1 MEEESLRKILDN
13 LRRYIKQDQRFLL
26 RDLLHTFHPA
36 DVASILSHMDDEE
49 VEYLFGLLEPEV
61 ASEVLREM
69 DEDAREHL
77 LGRLGFERLSEVVG
91 RMESDDAA
99 DIISEL
105 PEDMAERVLEDMSPQ
120 ASREVRELLQ
130 HREDTAGRLMAV
142 EVVAVN
148 QDDTVDRAIA
158 AIRKA
163 VDEMGEFYYVY
174 VVDDE
179 GRLVGVLPLA
189 RLLVS
194 RSDRKVSEIMKRDVV
209 SVPEDMDQEEVAQI
223 FRRYD
228 LVAVPVVDED
238 GKLIGRIT
246 VDDVMEVVEE
256 ETSEDIGRMAG
267 TDETIREEAA
277 WKIAWARFPW
287 ILTSLLSGLISGS
300 IIGAFQGTIGR
311 FLPLTVFIPIITAMG
326 GNIGLQSASITVRGL
341 ALGKIDTFEVW
352 KRVLREARVGIMMGV
367 FCGGTVGL
375 VATLWHKNPAFGLV
389 VGVAMWCAILV
400 AATMGTVVPI
410 IFRKFKVDP
419 AIAAGPFITM
429 SNDITGLAIY
439 LSIATAMLKWLVE

>member
-1 MEEESLRKILDN
+1 MSEESLRRILEN
-13 LRRYIKQDQRFLL
+13 FRRYISQDQRFLL

-36 DVASILSHMDDEE
+36 DVASILSHMDNEE
-49 VEYLFGLLEPEV
+49 VEYLFDLLEPEV

-77 LGRLGFERLSEVVG
+77 LKRLDPERLSEVVG
-91 RMESDDAA
+91 RMESDDAV
-99 DIISEL
+99 DVISEL
-105 PEDMAERVLEDMSPQ
+105 PRERAEEVLREMAPE
-120 ASREVRELLQ
+120 ASEEVRELLQ
-130 HREDTAGRLMAV
+130 HPEDTAGRLMAL
-142 EVVAVN
+142 EVVAVR
-148 QDDTVDRAIA
+148 QDDTVDQAIA

-174 VVDDE
+174 VVDDA

-194 RSDRKVSEIMKRDVV
+194 RSDRKVSEIMNQDVV
-209 SVPEDMDQEEVAQI
+209 SVPEDMDQEEVAQV

-228 LVAVPVVDED
+228 LVAVPVVDRED
-238 GKLIGRIT
+238 RLIGRIT
-246 VDDVMEVVEE
+246 VDDVMEVLEE

-267 TDETIREEAA
+267 TGETIREEIA
-277 WKIAWARFPW
+277 WKIAGARFPW
-287 ILTSLLSGLISGS
+287 ILTSLVSGLISGS

-326 GNIGLQSASITVRGL
+326 GNIGLQAASITVRGL
-341 ALGKIDTFEVW
+341 ALGKIDTFELW
-352 KRVLREARVGIMMGV
+352 RRALREARVGVIMGV
-367 FCGGTVGL
+367 FCGGTLGL
-375 VATLWHKNPAFGLV
+375 VAAIWHKNPAFGLV
-389 VGVAMWCAILV
+389 VGVAMWGAILV

-410 IFRKFKVDP
+410 LFRKVQVDP

-439 LSIATAMLKWLVE
+439 LGIATAMLKWLVG

>member
-1 MEEESLRKILDN
+1 MSEETLKRILEN
-13 LRRYIKQDQRFLL
+13 FRRYIRQDQKFLL
-26 RDLLHTFHPA
+26 QDLLHTFHPA
-36 DVASILSHMDDEE
+36 DVASILSHMDEEE
-49 VEYLFGLLEPEV
+49 VGYLFELLEPEV

-69 DEDAREHL
+69 DEDARKRL
-77 LGRLGFERLSEVVG
+77 LRRLDPERLSEVVG
-91 RMESDDAA
+91 RMESDDAVEV
-99 DIISEL
+99 ISEL
-105 PEDMAERVLEDMSPQ
+105 PQEVASEVLREMAPK
-120 ASREVRELLQ
+120 ASEEVRELLQ

-142 EVVAVN
+142 EVVAVH
-148 QDDTVDRAIA
+148 QDDTVDQAIA

-174 VVDDE
+174 VVDDA

-223 FRRYD
+223 FRKYD
-228 LVAVPVVDED
+228 LVAVPVVDEE
-238 GKLIGRIT
+238 GRLIGRIT
-246 VDDVMEVVEE
+246 VDDVMEVLEE

-267 TDETIREEAA
+267 TDEAIREEAV
-277 WKIAWARFPW
+277 WKIAGARFPW
-287 ILTSLLSGLISGS
+287 ILTSLVSGLISGS
-300 IIGAFQGTIGR
+300 IIGAFRGTIGR
-311 FLPLTVFIPIITAMG
+311 FLPIVVFIPIITAMG

-341 ALGKIDTFEVW
+341 ALGKIDTFELW
-352 KRVLREARVGIMMGV
+352 RRVLREAKVGIMMGI

-375 VATLWHKNPAFGLV
+375 VAAIWNENPIFGIV
-389 VGVAMWCAILV
+389 VGVAMLGAILV
-400 AATMGTVVPI
+400 AATMGTLVPI
-410 IFRKFKVDP
+410 LFRKLGVDP

-439 LSIATAMLKWLVE
+439 LGIATSMMKWLVE

>member
-1 MEEESLRKILDN
+1 MEEEGLRKILNN

-36 DVASILSHMDDEE
+36 DVASVLSHMNDEE

-69 DEDAREHL
+69 DEDVREHL
-77 LGRLGFERLSEVVG
+77 LGSLGSERLSEVVG

-99 DIISEL
+99 DIISKL
-105 PEDMAERVLEDMSPQ
+105 PEDKAERVLEDMSPQ
-120 ASREVRELLQ
+120 ASKEVRELLQ

-163 VDEMGEFYYVY
+163 VDEMGECYYVY

-179 GRLVGVLPLA
+179 GRLVGVLPLTK
-189 RLLVS
+189 LLVS

-209 SVPEDMDQEEVAQI
+209 SVPEDMDQEEVAQL

-228 LVAVPVVDED
+228 LVAVPVVDGD

-277 WKIAWARFPW
+277 WKISWARFPW
-287 ILTSLLSGLISGS
+287 ILTSLLSGFISGS
-300 IIGAFQGTIGR
+300 IISTFQGTIGR
-311 FLPLTVFIPIITAMG
+311 FLPLAAFIPIITAMG

-341 ALGKIDTFEVW
+341 ALGKIDTFEIW

-375 VATLWHKNPAFGLV
+375 VATLWHRNPAFGLV

-400 AATMGTVVPI
+400 AAIMGTVVPM

-439 LSIATAMLKWLVE
+439 LSIATAMLKWLVG